1 VLESLGDLRF
11 MGGSPA
17 AWVAY
22 RQARRLLADDA
33 VRVAG
38 IMLKE
43 ARIEERDGKLALAL
57 RRWSRAMSRLRDVPG
72 PEAAAARSMLANR
85 YAFCRNRQGRYSEA
99 LRWGTVS
106 VEEAQDSAD
115 LRALATSYR
124 AMQIIHLWSG
134 VPEDLPYGKLALHA
148 FEELGDLEGQ
158 AMSLNNL
165 AVRAFF
171 EGRWTEAL
179 TMYQRAADNFERI
192 GDVARLGSTFY
203 NVADVLIGQ
212 GRLTEA
218 ETLLQKAL
226 VAARA
231 SGDEELVA
239 LAVRERGKAWSR
251 DGRFEEGLQSL
262 AEARTRFAELGEA
275 QEVVD
280 VDAAVAENL
289 MLQGELDAAVDLAM
303 KTMPR
308 AVEANARMIIPALHR
323 IVGYCRLNA
332 GRLPE
337 ARQSLEKALELS
349 SSSSD
354 LRREHINVVLGLA
367 QVSRLEGDFRAD
379 ELFREGSAA
388 LNELGVVDASL
399 PGTAVLDVRLPEQ
412 ERRHDPLPA

>member
-1 VLESLGDLRF
+1 
-11 MGGSPA
+11 M
-17 AWVAY
+17 
-22 RQARRLLADDA
+22 
-33 VRVAG
+33 
-38 IMLKE
+38 
-43 ARIEERDGKLALAL
+43 
-57 RRWSRAMSRLRDVPG
+57 
-72 PEAAAARSMLANR
+72 
-85 YAFCRNRQGRYSEA
+85 
-99 LRWGTVS
+99 
-106 VEEAQDSAD
+106 
-115 LRALATSYR
+115 RALATSYR

-212 GRLTEA
+212 GRLAEA

-251 DGRFEEGLQSL
+251 GGRFEEGLESL
-262 AEARTRFAELGEA
+262 AEARSKFVELGEA

-289 MLQGELDAAVDLAM
+289 MLQGDLDAAVDLATE
-303 KTMPR
+303 TMPR

-323 IVGYCRLNA
+323 IVGFCRLNA
-332 GRLPE
+332 GRLSE

-367 QVSRLEGDFRAD
+367 EVARLEGDFRAD

-388 LNELGVVDASL
+388 LTELGVVDASL
-399 PGTAVLDVRLPEQ
+399 PGAVVVDVVLPEQ
-412 ERRHDPLPA
+412 DRQHDALPA